1 MLGLEK
7 AEKSEI
13 KLPMLIGSWKKDRY
27 SRKKHVLLLHN
38 YAKSFD
44 VLVHNKLWKNFKEV
58 GIPEYLTCLLRNLY
72 AGQKA
77 TVRTRHGTMDWFQ
90 WERLYTSKAIYC
102 HPAYLTYMKST
113 SGKMLGR
120 IKLKPESRLL

>member
-44 VLVHNKLWKNFKEV
+44 VLAHNKLWKNFKEM

-77 TVRTRHGTMDWFQ
+77 TVRTRHGTMD
-90 WERLYTSKAIYC
+90 
-102 HPAYLTYMKST
+102 
-113 SGKMLGR
+113 
-120 IKLKPESRLL
+120 